1 MDDPNITMKEYIR
14 HEEEKARRNG
24 KVYNWETATY
34 GRIWDDDEVHNLRS
48 VETEFPAI
56 VFDDTFTSQAALSCE
71 PTPTVSYFNDV
82 DFHKDFENE
91 FPAITYNDALI
102 EPTIS
107 PQHIDEFNLKDETLL
122 SKYDEE
128 ELKVLYFNDL
138 FSFNIIYPDNL
149 KSDKDNDDNE
159 IKTKFL
165 SKCCPPARTAKK
177 MEEINNLQQEPDETL
192 YQAWERF
199 KELLMKCPQHYLTEM
214 QEVVLF
220 YNGLD
225 VLTRQILDSKGD
237 IATKT
242 VADAKVTIQ
251 EMVEY
256 SKKWNNGTSRTR
268 STETSDGLA
277 AIQAQ
282 LNNLGR
288 EITKMLP
295 NSTKTNLRD
304 HVKSISTTVEADM
317 TPIRRIRS
325 SQYVVSAQQN
335 NADITDFEERLGRI
349 YGKEIH
355 RVQVF
360 DFEGLIELMAD
371 GLSGRMLM
379 EHRDAQGH
387 KAVLDLDIARALQFQ
402 LGGVRRR
409 ISWREF
415 ILGISS
421 AGDFLGT
428 TPSYTWIRDPMLRLC
443 HMLIACSIAGR
454 SQAPEK
460 VTMIDLFYLRE
471 MDVGSVNIPYL
482 LARYLRLFT
491 SGRKHWAMISRVD
504 EGALAI
510 LALAQ
515 VPQAPTAAGPAKTM
529 AQRLGRLEEDVNGLG
544 GALGEHREV
553 LDSMAC
559 DFSQFTTWTVTGL
572 SQMMD

>member
-14 HEEEKARRNG
+14 LEEEKARRNG

-34 GRIWDDDEVHNLRS
+34 GRIWDDNEVYNLKS
-48 VETEFPAI
+48 VETKFPAI
-56 VFDDTFTSQAALSCE
+56 VFDDTFTSQAALSL
-71 PTPTVSYFNDV
+71 
-82 DFHKDFENE
+82 H
-91 FPAITYNDALI
+91 AITYNDALI
-102 EPTIS
+102 EPSIS
-107 PQHIDEFNLKDETLL
+107 PQHIDEFDLKNETSL
-122 SKYDEE
+122 SIYNEE
-128 ELKVLYFNDL
+128 ELNVLYFNDL
-138 FSFNIIYPDNL
+138 FPFNIIYPNDL
-149 KSDKDNDDNE
+149 KSDTDNDDNE
-159 IKTKFL
+159 ID
-165 SKCCPPARTAKK
+165 
-177 MEEINNLQQEPDETL
+177 M
-192 YQAWERF
+192 
-199 KELLMKCPQHYLTEM
+199 
-214 QEVVLF
+214 
-220 YNGLD
+220 
-225 VLTRQILDSKGD
+225 
-237 IATKT
+237 
-242 VADAKVTIQ
+242 IQ
-251 EMVEY
+251 
-256 SKKWNNGTSRTR
+256 SSR
-268 STETSDGLA
+268 D
-277 AIQAQ
+277 
-282 LNNLGR
+282 
-288 EITKMLP
+288 
-295 NSTKTNLRD
+295 
-304 HVKSISTTVEADM
+304 
-317 TPIRRIRS
+317 
-325 SQYVVSAQQN
+325 
-335 NADITDFEERLGRI
+335 ADITDFEERLGRI